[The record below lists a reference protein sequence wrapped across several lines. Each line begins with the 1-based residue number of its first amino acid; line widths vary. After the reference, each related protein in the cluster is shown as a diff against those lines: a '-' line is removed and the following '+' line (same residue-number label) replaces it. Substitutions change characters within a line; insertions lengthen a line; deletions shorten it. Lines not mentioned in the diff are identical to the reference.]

1 MEKGGLILKVVLY
14 FLYYLVSLFV
24 LKSLFDLVMQ
34 LMFPTELD
42 LYTNLISAL
51 IFNIYDVPLTF
62 VLKKN
67 KTRSRVIQ

>member
-1 MEKGGLILKVVLY
+1 MKVVLY
-14 FLYYLVSLFV
+14 FLYYLISVFV
-24 LKSLFDLVMQ
+24 LKLLFDLVMQ

-51 IFNIYDVPLTF
+51 IFSIFMTPLTF

-67 KTRSRVIQ
+67 KNK

>member
-1 MEKGGLILKVVLY
+1 MKVVLY
-14 FLYYLVSLFV
+14 FLYYLISIFI
-24 LKSLFDLVMQ
+24 LKLLFDLVMQ

-51 IFNIYDVPLTF
+51 IFSIFMTLLTF

-67 KTRSRVIQ
+67 KNKK

>member
-1 MEKGGLILKVVLY
+1 MKVVLY

-51 IFNIYDVPLTF
+51 IFSIFMTPLTF

-67 KTRSRVIQ
+67 KNKK

>member
-1 MEKGGLILKVVLY
+1 MLKFFGKGGLILKVVLY
-14 FLYYLVSLFV
+14 FLYYLISFVV

-51 IFNIYDVPLTF
+51 IFSIFMTPLTF

-67 KTRSRVIQ
+67 KNKK

>member
-1 MEKGGLILKVVLY
+1 MKVVLY
-14 FLYYLVSLFV
+14 FLYYLISFVV

-51 IFNIYDVPLTF
+51 IFSIFMTPLTF

-67 KTRSRVIQ
+67 KNKQ

>member
-1 MEKGGLILKVVLY
+1 MKVVLY
-14 FLYYLVSLFV
+14 FLYYLVSFFV

-51 IFNIYDVPLTF
+51 IFSVFMTPLTF

-67 KTRSRVIQ
+67 KNKK

>member
-1 MEKGGLILKVVLY
+1 MKVVLY
-14 FLYYLVSLFV
+14 FLYYLISFVV

-51 IFNIYDVPLTF
+51 IFSIFMTPLTF

-67 KTRSRVIQ
+67 KNKK

>member
-1 MEKGGLILKVVLY
+1 MKVVLY
-14 FLYYLVSLFV
+14 FLYYLISFFV

-51 IFNIYDVPLTF
+51 IFSIFMTPLTF

-67 KTRSRVIQ
+67 KNKK

>member
-1 MEKGGLILKVVLY
+1 MKVVLY

-34 LMFPTELD
+34 FMFPIELK
-42 LYTNLISAL
+42 LYTNLVSAL
-51 IFNIYDVPLTF
+51 IFSVFMMPLTF

-67 KTRSRVIQ
+67 KNKK

>member
-1 MEKGGLILKVVLY
+1 MKAVLY
-14 FLYYLVSLFV
+14 FLYYLISFFV

-51 IFNIYDVPLTF
+51 IFSIFMTPLTF

-67 KTRSRVIQ
+67 KNKK